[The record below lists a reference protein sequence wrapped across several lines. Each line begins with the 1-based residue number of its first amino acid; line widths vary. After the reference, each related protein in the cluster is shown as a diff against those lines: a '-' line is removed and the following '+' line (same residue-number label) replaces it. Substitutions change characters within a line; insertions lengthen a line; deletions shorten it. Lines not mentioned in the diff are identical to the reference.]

1 MRMYKKC
8 MAVILIVI
16 SLVAGDVRGCC
27 AAERKGTERTGKKAA
42 VKVTKTDTGYFYD
55 GPGKDK
61 ALIFYSRSGKRKA
74 SSLLK
79 KVAEGGA
86 DCFLVKFSSG
96 SAASGYSKA
105 EQVMKEYP
113 HKHWYLGGNFRGGV
127 LAADYAAE
135 NSEKFEGLILL
146 SSYSDRDLSD
156 CNLKVLSLYNRDDSD
171 KTKERIKTARLR
183 MPDSYEE
190 YRVEGERFAWYM
202 NYGRNE
208 RQGTVMVSVGK
219 GRKLAAEKILDMM
232 GVYNRRRGMRILMLG
247 NSLTYYNKMPKTL
260 AKLTGAEVVAHTQG
274 NTGLEAHL
282 DPDTRMGR
290 VTCKALEDEKW
301 DYVILQGMSHGP
313 VQARKTFMEDV
324 SRLCDRVRANG
335 ASPVLYATWAYK
347 KGHKKLKKMGVT
359 YKQMSRIVSRTYH
372 QIGRRNHVP
381 VADVGKAFYKLSK
394 KKNLY
399 CDDKRHPNKEGSK
412 LAAKLLAGVIKKSE
426 KGR

>member
-1 MRMYKKC
+1 
-8 MAVILIVI
+8 
-16 SLVAGDVRGCC
+16 
-27 AAERKGTERTGKKAA
+27 
-42 VKVTKTDTGYFYD
+42 
-55 GPGKDK
+55 
-61 ALIFYSRSGKRKA
+61 
-74 SSLLK
+74 
-79 KVAEGGA
+79 
-86 DCFLVKFSSG
+86 
-96 SAASGYSKA
+96 
-105 EQVMKEYP
+105 
-113 HKHWYLGGNFRGGV
+113 
-127 LAADYAAE
+127 
-135 NSEKFEGLILL
+135 
-146 SSYSDRDLSD
+146 
-156 CNLKVLSLYNRDDSD
+156 
-171 KTKERIKTARLR
+171 
-183 MPDSYEE
+183 
-190 YRVEGERFAWYM
+190 
-202 NYGRNE
+202 
-208 RQGTVMVSVGK
+208 
-219 GRKLAAEKILDMM
+219 
-232 GVYNRRRGMRILMLG
+232 
-247 NSLTYYNKMPKTL
+247 
-260 AKLTGAEVVAHTQG
+260 
-274 NTGLEAHL
+274 
-282 DPDTRMGR
+282 MGR